1 MEEKNQFQNSLEDW
15 ARETIE
21 AYHMI
26 AQEVNLAFYTQSDL
40 SILRESPE
48 LAIVGINPGGK
59 EKDTYE
65 GQRKNKNWSYL
76 YNNPLELDKNH
87 LLKGNYCHEEGKPS
101 YWDKHKKWSYWS
113 GLKRCLSN
121 TYLSNDIEDDSKINV
136 TNASFFS
143 TPTAKEISEDL
154 LIKTI
159 PYTLELIEKTTPKHL
174 IFLSGKKC
182 FERLSRLSKSSELVN
197 FEYRHV
203 CGSIYIGRLEYR
215 LNESFNTM
223 KCIGIPHP
231 AYKTN
236 EELNLVAAV
245 IPFLI
250 NLKRYED
257 VDIELI
263 NNECHKQIFDYKER
277 IHNKI
282 RDINLRSGNIKIDKK
297 HIANEIIS
305 KINLEPYDE
314 KNNRYVLINNIGIT
328 ITKKDNGC
336 IELRAIEDSKLP
348 SEYINLV
355 KETLQKRGYDI
366 NINNWI
372 GRKLFTQFGQNDEDI
387 VNKVLKEIN
396 ELKHCVSLVKIHNC
410 F

>member
-1 MEEKNQFQNSLEDW
+1 MEEKNQLQNSLEDW
-15 ARETIE
+15 AQETIE

-65 GQRKNKNWSYL
+65 GQRKNKHWSYL

-101 YWDKHKKWSYWS
+101 YWEKHKKWSYWS

-121 TYLSNDIEDDSKINV
+121 TYLSNDIEDDRKIIV

-154 LIKTI
+154 LIRTI
-159 PYTLELIEKTTPKHL
+159 PYTLGLIEKTTPKHL

-182 FERLSRLSKSSELVN
+182 FERLNSISKLSTLIN

-203 CGSIYIGRLEYR
+203 CGNIYIGN
-215 LNESFNTM
+215 LNG
-223 KCIGIPHP
+223 KLCIGIPHP

-236 EELNLVAAV
+236 EELNLVASV
-245 IPFLI
+245 IPYLI
-250 NLKRYED
+250 NVKGYDDID
-257 VDIELI
+257 VKLI
-263 NNECHKQIFDYKER
+263 NKECSKQIEAYKER
-277 IHNKI
+277 I
-282 RDINLRSGNIKIDKK
+282 INHKKTSGSIDKNQIVLQAISRLK
-297 HIANEIIS
+297 TIFDENSLLEKQEPKLYRFKLNDELILTITSKEQGYIAIRGI
-305 KINLEPYDE
+305 D
-314 KNNRYVLINNIGIT
+314 KNNDLTDKYSQILKRFEFLPTEKVWLGKKNFKAFGNSVEDAVNSIVDAVT
-328 ITKKDNGC
+328 IIKT
-336 IELRAIEDSKLP
+336 
-348 SEYINLV
+348 
-355 KETLQKRGYDI
+355 ET
-366 NINNWI
+366 
-372 GRKLFTQFGQNDEDI
+372 
-387 VNKVLKEIN
+387 EIN
-396 ELKHCVSLVKIHNC
+396 
-410 F
+410 

>member
-1 MEEKNQFQNSLEDW
+1 MEEKNQLQNSLEDW
-15 ARETIE
+15 AQETIE

-65 GQRKNKNWSYL
+65 GQRKNKHWSYL

-101 YWDKHKKWSYWS
+101 YWEKHKKWSYWS

-121 TYLSNDIEDDSKINV
+121 TYLSNDIEDDRKIIV

-154 LIKTI
+154 LIRTI
-159 PYTLELIEKTTPKHL
+159 PYTLGLIEKTTPKHL

-182 FERLSRLSKSSELVN
+182 FERLNSISKLSTLIN

-203 CGSIYIGRLEYR
+203 CGNIYIGN
-215 LNESFNTM
+215 LNG
-223 KCIGIPHP
+223 KLCIGIPHP

-236 EELNLVAAV
+236 EELNLVASV
-245 IPFLI
+245 IPYLI
-250 NLKRYED
+250 NVKGYDDID
-257 VDIELI
+257 VKLI
-263 NNECHKQIFDYKER
+263 NKECSKQIEAYKER
-277 IHNKI
+277 I
-282 RDINLRSGNIKIDKK
+282 INHKKTSGSIDKNQIVLQAISRLK
-297 HIANEIIS
+297 TIFDENSLLEKQEPKLYRFKLNDELILTITSKEQGYIAIRGI
-305 KINLEPYDE
+305 D
-314 KNNRYVLINNIGIT
+314 KNNDLTDKYSQILKRFEFLLTEKVWLGKKNFKAFGNSVEDAVNSIVDAVT
-328 ITKKDNGC
+328 IIKT
-336 IELRAIEDSKLP
+336 
-348 SEYINLV
+348 
-355 KETLQKRGYDI
+355 ET
-366 NINNWI
+366 
-372 GRKLFTQFGQNDEDI
+372 
-387 VNKVLKEIN
+387 EIN
-396 ELKHCVSLVKIHNC
+396 
-410 F
+410 

>member
-1 MEEKNQFQNSLEDW
+1 MEENNQLQNSLEDW
-15 ARETIE
+15 AQETIE

-65 GQRKNKNWSYL
+65 GQRKNKHWSYL

-101 YWDKHKKWSYWS
+101 YWEKHKKWSYWS

-121 TYLSNDIEDDSKINV
+121 TYLSNDIEDDRKIIV

-154 LIKTI
+154 LIRTI
-159 PYTLELIEKTTPKHL
+159 PYTLGLIEKTTPKHL

-182 FERLSRLSKSSELVN
+182 FERLNSISKLSTLIN

-203 CGSIYIGRLEYR
+203 CGNIYIGN
-215 LNESFNTM
+215 LNG
-223 KCIGIPHP
+223 KLCIGIPHP

-236 EELNLVAAV
+236 EELNLVASV
-245 IPFLI
+245 IPYLI
-250 NLKRYED
+250 NVKGYDDID
-257 VDIELI
+257 VKLI
-263 NNECHKQIFDYKER
+263 NKECSKQIEAYKER
-277 IHNKI
+277 I
-282 RDINLRSGNIKIDKK
+282 INHKKTSGSIDKNQIVLQAISRLK
-297 HIANEIIS
+297 TIFNENSLLEKQEPKLYRFKLNDELILTITSKEQGYIAIRGI
-305 KINLEPYDE
+305 D
-314 KNNRYVLINNIGIT
+314 KNNDLTDKYSQILKRFEFLPTEKVWLGKKNFKAFGNSVEDAVNSIVDAVT
-328 ITKKDNGC
+328 IIKT
-336 IELRAIEDSKLP
+336 
-348 SEYINLV
+348 
-355 KETLQKRGYDI
+355 ET
-366 NINNWI
+366 
-372 GRKLFTQFGQNDEDI
+372 
-387 VNKVLKEIN
+387 EIN
-396 ELKHCVSLVKIHNC
+396 
-410 F
+410 